1 MPSYPKV
8 ETAFNAAVTDAMRR
22 GALDPKAHGAAIAA
36 ARKLA
41 KVLDAPGWPEMP
53 SGKVDNVTPTTFLRY
68 CEALGIVPQAASQP
82 KRQENAVSELRS
94 GVLRMKAS

>member
-1 MPSYPKV
+1 MPKYQKV
-8 ETAFNAAVTDAMRR
+8 ETAFNAAVDDAVKR
-22 GALDPKAHGAAIAA
+22 GALDLRAHGAAIAA

-82 KRQENAVSELRS
+82 KKAESAVNELRGS
-94 GVLRMKAS
+94 VIRMKAS

>member
-1 MPSYPKV
+1 MVAYPKV
-8 ETAFNAAVTDAMRR
+8 ETAFNASVNDAIRS